1 MNTISD
7 IITAQYATSK
17 EADSVSKNLKKW
29 LGCDHN
35 YEIARLAL
43 GRSLML
49 EDAPSSAPDSKG
61 AALRGT
67 QLFGSEEDGNYLW
80 IALLGEQLRLY
91 GQPQFSLDALQQLVR
106 NHWHRGVYLLEA
118 DWQSAGEDEAKF
130 IDLLARRAALP
141 ETLSSPS
148 LVDNGVDVAVPPIAA
163 AKADCVNL
171 LKKLKDLAI
180 AAEIRDSAIGPRLI
194 RYRLFLPDS
203 RNLSL
208 FDRSLD
214 ELAFSLGVSG
224 IKLYQ
229 TDEPQTCFL
238 EIPRKP
244 TDWQAVVVDRFNN
257 AASTFCASSMLLPVS
272 PGVDVVGTPVIFDL
286 ADAPHLFIGGT
297 TGSGK
302 SVCVNSLLLS
312 LVLASRTRPI
322 KLALIDPKRVEFAL
336 WKDCGLLYSEI
347 ATSTSDATDLLGEL
361 VDEMESRYSQFESLG
376 VKNLV
381 GARERGFDGGWI
393 VVAVDELAD
402 LVMQGKSGKSAEDKL
417 VLLAQKARAAG
428 IHLILAT
435 QRPDAKTFSGLLR
448 SNCPARIAL
457 KVQKSNDSTIVL
469 DETGAESLMGKG
481 DMLIK
486 GIFPS
491 IQRAHGYKIENE
503 EIITVFSDLPAS
515 DFSTP

>member
-7 IITAQYATSK
+7 IVTSSYSTSK
-17 EADSVSKNLKKW
+17 DADSVSKNLKKW
-29 LGCDHN
+29 LGCEAN
-35 YEIARLAL
+35 YEVARLAL

-49 EDAPSSAPDSKG
+49 EEAPPSAPDGKGLSIKG
-61 AALRGT
+61 AT
-67 QLFGSEEDGNYLW
+67 LFGSEDDGNYLW

-91 GQPQFSLDALQQLVR
+91 GQPQFSLEALQQLVR

-141 ETLSSPS
+141 ETLSST
-148 LVDNGVDVAVPPIAA
+148 DNGDTGVSAPLISATEM
-163 AKADCVNL
+163 DCTNL
-171 LKKLKDLAI
+171 LKKLKDLGV
-180 AAEIRDSAIGPRLI
+180 AAEVRNSAIGPRLI
-194 RYRLFLPDS
+194 RYCLFLSDS
-203 RNLSL
+203 GDLSL
-208 FDRSLD
+208 LDGRLD
-214 ELAFSLGVSG
+214 ELEFSLGVGS

-229 TDEPQTCFL
+229 ANEPQTCFL

-244 TDWQAVVVDRFNN
+244 TDWQTVVVDCFDK
-257 AASTFCASSMLLPVS
+257 AASNFCASNMLLPVS
-272 PGVDVVGTPVIFDL
+272 PGVDVIGTPVVFDL
-286 ADAPHLFIGGT
+286 ADAPHLLVGGT

-322 KLALIDPKRVEFAL
+322 KLALIDPKQVEFAL
-336 WKDCGLLYSEI
+336 WRKCGLLYSDI
-347 ATSTSDATDLLGEL
+347 ATSTSTAINLLSEL
-361 VDEMESRYSQFESLG
+361 VDEMENRYSQFALLG

-381 GARERGFDGGWI
+381 EARDRGFDGGWI

-402 LVMQGKSGKSAEDKL
+402 LVMQGKSGKSAEEKL
-417 VLLAQKARAAG
+417 VQLAQEARSAG

-457 KVQKSNDSTIVL
+457 KVQKSTESNIIL
-469 DETGAESLMGKG
+469 DESGAELLLGKG

-486 GIFPS
+486 GVGSS

-503 EIITVFSDLPAS
+503 EIVARCRSI
-515 DFSTP
+515 